1 MLQIYTWA
9 QDAERLGALSD
20 EERVNECLKGIQFMY
35 PEINIYDYFD
45 GYYPEKTTK
54 TWFWNEY
61 AGGGA
66 FALFLP
72 GQFKYMYPDLLTP
85 EFNGALNIAGECVS
99 VHHGWIVGAMNSA
112 YNSVMNILKQVG
124 AVDKIKILEETWGK
138 LSAPDIASN

>member
-1 MLQIYTWA
+1 
-9 QDAERLGALSD
+9 
-20 EERVNECLKGIQFMY
+20 MY

-138 LSAPDIASN
+138 LSAPDIVSN